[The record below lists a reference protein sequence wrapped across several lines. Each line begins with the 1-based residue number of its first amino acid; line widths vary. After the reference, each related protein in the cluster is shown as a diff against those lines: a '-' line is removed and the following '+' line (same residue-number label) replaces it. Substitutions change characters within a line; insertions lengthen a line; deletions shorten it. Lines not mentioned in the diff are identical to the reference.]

1 MEGGHYLHLV
11 HFLLASRPP
20 ILIYLFFLQGCF
32 AGMKGLSMRATFQ
45 RFVPTFEVL
54 LQLLDSN
61 YMGRG
66 AKNHFGHS
74 YDTRDASCL
83 SSQLIIANVV

>member
-1 MEGGHYLHLV
+1 
-11 HFLLASRPP
+11 
-20 ILIYLFFLQGCF
+20 
-32 AGMKGLSMRATFQ
+32 MRATFQ

-66 AKNHFGHS
+66 AKNHFGPS
-74 YDTRDASCL
+74 DNMCDASCL
-83 SSQLIIANVV
+83 SSELVIANLVETQTKQLPLDSSWHVQEQLMDLDPDEGDGCV

>member
-1 MEGGHYLHLV
+1 
-11 HFLLASRPP
+11 
-20 ILIYLFFLQGCF
+20 
-32 AGMKGLSMRATFQ
+32 MRASSQ

-66 AKNHFGHS
+66 AENHFGHS
-74 YDTRDASCL
+74 YNTCDASCL
-83 SSQLIIANVV
+83 SSELIIANVV

>member
-1 MEGGHYLHLV
+1 
-11 HFLLASRPP
+11 
-20 ILIYLFFLQGCF
+20 
-32 AGMKGLSMRATFQ
+32 MRATFQ

-66 AKNHFGHS
+66 AKNHFGQS
-74 YDTRDASCL
+74 NNMCDASCL
-83 SSQLIIANVV
+83 SSELIIANEV

>member
-1 MEGGHYLHLV
+1 
-11 HFLLASRPP
+11 
-20 ILIYLFFLQGCF
+20 
-32 AGMKGLSMRATFQ
+32 MRATFQ

-66 AKNHFGHS
+66 AKNHFGPS
-74 YDTRDASCL
+74 YNTCDASCL
-83 SSQLIIANVV
+83 SSQLIIASMI